1 MGFVNYSWE
10 EWQKYYRRTHG
21 MPEDGIKRIPL
32 ETIGKKRNVD
42 MSPRSAFTSEEIS
55 KYGIKV
61 SEDGPVM
68 IPLKNAMEIS
78 SSILNEAKSIY
89 SVRDGLEIMRK
100 GLDAE
105 TQTMK
110 QKRTVGQMVRVGA
123 IKV

>member
-78 SSILNEAKSIY
+78 SSILNGAKSIY